1 MKEVTFLN
9 PQFFWLFLLLPLAI
23 GWYLWKR
30 KQQAPTLKI
39 SSLKGFQTKSSF
51 LAKLQPLLFVM
62 RLLALSALIVAMAR
76 PRTVD
81 ISNKTKT
88 TKGIDIVIA
97 VDVSGSMLAKDL
109 KPNRMEALKRVA
121 ADFVEERPNDR
132 IGLVV
137 YAAEAYTKTPVT
149 SDKSVI
155 LDAVNSI
162 KYDNTLQ
169 DGTGIGM
176 GLTTAVNRLKDSKA
190 KSKVII
196 LLTDGVNNAGFIE
209 PETASDIAEQYGIK
223 VYTIGIGT
231 NGMAEFPYAIAP
243 NGQFLFRMMQVEI
256 DEKLMQSIA
265 RKTGGK
271 YFRATSNSNLAQI
284 YKEINKLE
292 TTEIEEL
299 RFYDYDEKYR
309 PFVWLAGILVLLEIG
324 LRKRFLEVL
333 YNVRIRRK
341 RLFIFLASSQYWCCF
356 FFTLFGKE
364 KSNVNLA
371 ILIWLKN

>member
-1 MKEVTFLN
+1 MKEITFLN
-9 PQFFWLFLLLPLAI
+9 PGFFWLFLLLPVAI

-39 SSLKGFQTKSSF
+39 SSLQGFQATSSF
-51 LAKLQPLLFVM
+51 LAKLQPILFVM
-62 RLLALSALIVAMAR
+62 RLLALSAVIVAMAR

-81 ISNKTKT
+81 ISNETKT

-121 ADFVEERPNDR
+121 SDFVEQRPNDR

-149 SDKSVI
+149 SDKAVI
-155 LDAVNSI
+155 VDAISSI
-162 KYDNTLQ
+162 KYDNVLQ

-256 DEKLMQSIA
+256 DEKLMRSIA

-271 YFRATSNSNLAQI
+271 YFRATSNTKLVQI
-284 YKEINKLE
+284 YNEINKLE
-292 TTEIEEL
+292 TTEIQEL
-299 RFYDYDEKYR
+299 RYYDYEEKYR
-309 PFVWLAGILVLLEIG
+309 PLVLIAGILLLIEIG
-324 LRKRFLEVL
+324 LRNTIFKS
-333 YNVRIRRK
+333 
-341 RLFIFLASSQYWCCF
+341 FI
-356 FFTLFGKE
+356 
-364 KSNVNLA
+364 
-371 ILIWLKN
+371 

>member
-1 MKEVTFLN
+1 MKEITFLN
-9 PQFFWLFLLLPLAI
+9 PGFFWLFLLLPLAI
-23 GWYLWKR
+23 VWYMWKH

-39 SSLKGFQTKSSF
+39 SSLQGFQTTSSI
-51 LAKLQPLLFVM
+51 LAKLNPFLFLL
-62 RLLALSALIVAMAR
+62 RLLALSALILAMAR

-81 ISNKTKT
+81 ISNETKT
-88 TKGIDIVIA
+88 TKGIDIVMA

-109 KPNRMEALKRVA
+109 KPNRMEALKKVA
-121 ADFVEERPNDR
+121 SNFVQQRPNDR

-149 SDKSVI
+149 SDKAVV

-162 KYDNTLQ
+162 KYDRVLQ

-176 GLTTAVNRLKDSKA
+176 GLTTAINRLKESKA

-196 LLTDGVNNAGFIE
+196 LLTDGVNNSGFIE
-209 PETASDIAEQYGIK
+209 PETAADIAEQYGIK

-256 DEKLMQSIA
+256 DEKLMRSIA

-271 YFRATSNSNLAQI
+271 YFRATSNSKLIQI
-284 YKEINKLE
+284 YSEINKLE

-299 RFYDYDEKYR
+299 KYYDYDEKYR
-309 PFVWLAGILVLLEIG
+309 PLVLLAGLLVLVEIG
-324 LRKRFLEVL
+324 LRNTIFKS
-333 YNVRIRRK
+333 
-341 RLFIFLASSQYWCCF
+341 FI
-356 FFTLFGKE
+356 
-364 KSNVNLA
+364 
-371 ILIWLKN
+371 

>member
-1 MKEVTFLN
+1 MKEITFLN
-9 PQFFWLFLLLPLAI
+9 PGFFWLFTLLPVAI
-23 GWYLWKR
+23 AWYIWKR
-30 KQQAPTLKI
+30 KQQTATLKI
-39 SSLKGFQTKSSF
+39 SSLKGFQASGSI
-51 LAKLQPLLFVM
+51 LAKLQPLLFVL

-81 ISNKTKT
+81 ISNETKT
-88 TKGIDIVIA
+88 TKGIDIVMA

-121 ADFVEERPNDR
+121 SDFVKERPNDR

-137 YAAEAYTKTPVT
+137 YAAEAYTKCPVT
-149 SDKSVI
+149 SDKAVV
-155 LDAVNSI
+155 LDALKSI
-162 KYDNTLQ
+162 KYDNVLQ
-169 DGTGIGM
+169 DGTAIGM

-209 PETASDIAEQYGIK
+209 PETASDIAQQYGIK

-256 DEKLMQSIA
+256 DQELMKSIA

-271 YFRATSNSNLAQI
+271 YFRATGNQKLAEI
-284 YKEINKLE
+284 YKAINKLE

-309 PFVWLAGILVLLEIG
+309 PLVLLAGVLLLIEIG
-324 LRKRFLEVL
+324 LR
-333 YNVRIRRK
+333 N
-341 RLFIFLASSQYWCCF
+341 
-356 FFTLFGKE
+356 TLFR
-364 KSNVNLA
+364 SF
-371 ILIWLKN
+371 I

>member
-1 MKEVTFLN
+1 MKNVTFLN
-9 PQFFWLFLLLPLAI
+9 PEFFWLFLLIPIAI
-23 GWYLWKR
+23 AWLFWR
-30 KQQAPTLKI
+30 RNKQTPTLKV
-39 SSLKGFQTKSSF
+39 SSLKGFQGTNSI
-51 LAKLQPLLFVM
+51 LAKVYPFLHVL
-62 RLLALSALIVAMAR
+62 RLLALSSLIVAMAR

-88 TKGIDIVIA
+88 TKGIDIVMA

-121 ADFVEERPNDR
+121 SDFVQQRPNDR

-149 SDKSVI
+149 SDKAVI
-155 LDAVNSI
+155 LDAISSI
-162 KYDNTLQ
+162 KYDNVLQ

-176 GLTTAVNRLKDSKA
+176 GLTTAINRLKESKA

-209 PETASDIAEQYGIK
+209 PETASDIAQQYGIK

-256 DEKLMQSIA
+256 DVKLLQSIA
-265 RKTGGK
+265 QKTGGK
-271 YFRATSNSNLAQI
+271 YFRATGNDKLAQI

-299 RFYDYDEKYR
+299 KFYDYDEKYR
-309 PFVWLAGILVLLEIG
+309 PFVWIAGILLLAEIS
-324 LRKRFLEVL
+324 LRNTIFRS
-333 YNVRIRRK
+333 
-341 RLFIFLASSQYWCCF
+341 FI
-356 FFTLFGKE
+356 
-364 KSNVNLA
+364 
-371 ILIWLKN
+371 